1 MSLHLT
7 DEDRA
12 WLESALD
19 NWSHTT
25 RIPASKMAEQ
35 VALHFLRGGIER
47 GRREGIEQ
55 AVQLGEPMTVNRND
69 DPLANSFDG
78 GIRTYIEAIRALLK
92 E

>member
-35 VALHFLRGGIER
+35 VALHFLRAGIER
-47 GRREGIEQ
+47 

>member
-1 MSLHLT
+1 MTKLALT

-12 WLESALD
+12 EIV
-19 NWSHTT
+19 
-25 RIPASKMAEQ
+25 RIHETVIGYDDEREAI
-35 VALHFLRGGIER
+35 ALHFLRAGIER

>member
-12 WLESALD
+12 ALAKIFD
-19 NWSHTT
+19 TT
-25 RIPASKMAEQ
+25 LNRPIAREDRI
-35 VALHFLRGGIER
+35 ALHFLAAGIER

-78 GIRTYIEAIRALLK
+78 GIRTYIEAIKALLK